1 MRSIV
6 PMRTAKIGYITV
18 SSVLCV
24 LGILLIAVPDFSASA
39 IGVICGVLLILFGGV
54 KLVGYFSKDLYR
66 LAFQYD
72 FALGILLIILGIVIL
87 VHPGSVMTFLCITLG
102 LVTLTDGLF
111 KIQIAM
117 EARSFGLPKWWL
129 ILLLAIV
136 TGVFGATLI
145 VRPGEG
151 SSVLVILLG
160 ISMLSEGILNL
171 STMLTAVK
179 IIRHQHPDMIEEIE
193 YEERED
199 NRQ

>member
-18 SSVLCV
+18 SAVLCA
-24 LGILLIAVPDFSASA
+24 LGILLIAVPDFSVSA
-39 IGVICGVLLILFGGV
+39 IGVICGILLILFGGV

-72 FALGILLIILGIVIL
+72 FAFGILLMILGIVIL
-87 VHPGSVMTFLCITLG
+87 VHPGSVMTFICITLG
-102 LVTLTDGLF
+102 LVILTDGLF

-117 EARSFGLPKWWL
+117 ESRSFGLSKWWL

-136 TGVFGATLI
+136 TGVFGAALI

-179 IIRHQHPDMIEEIE
+179 IIRHQHPDIIEEIE
-193 YEERED
+193 YEEREG
-199 NRQ
+199 R